1 MKVSQANRSWQT
13 GQAVSPKAVYRFFRD
28 WPVFPVSIVL
38 LMIVLGVFS
47 PWIAP
52 HDPLRGDLLN
62 TKLPPMWVEGGMSK
76 YILGTD
82 PLGRDILSRLIEGA
96 RISLIIVTVVLSIGV
111 TTGTVLGMV
120 AGYLGGKIDEIIM
133 RIVDF
138 TFAVPF
144 IMVALVIVIV
154 LGQSLTII
162 ILLLAFFSWPAFA
175 RQIRAEVLSLRE
187 RDYVLQAK
195 ISGASTGRIL
205 VKHIFPGV
213 VNTVIVVATLRV
225 GSLILAESILSFL
238 GVGIPPPTPS
248 WGTMTAEGRDF
259 LLTDWWISFFP
270 GLAIFL
276 VVASMNFLGD
286 WIRDYLDPRLR
297 QTAR

>member
-1 MKVSQANRSWQT
+1 
-13 GQAVSPKAVYRFFRD
+13 
-28 WPVFPVSIVL
+28 
-38 LMIVLGVFS
+38 MIVAGVFS
-47 PWIAP
+47 PWLAP

-62 TKLPPMWVEGGMSK
+62 NKLPPMWAGGGMGK

-96 RISLIIVTVVLSIGV
+96 RISLILVTVVLTIGLSAG
-111 TTGTVLGMV
+111 TTLGMV
-120 AGYLGGKIDEIIM
+120 AGYLGGQIDEIIM

-144 IMVALVIVIV
+144 ILVALVIVIV

-187 RDYVLQAK
+187 RDYVMHAK
-195 ISGASTGRIL
+195 VSGASTGRIL
-205 VKHIFPGV
+205 AKHIFPGV
-213 VNTVIVVATLRV
+213 INTTMVVATLRV
-225 GSLILAESILSFL
+225 GQLILAESILSFL

-259 LLTDWWISFFP
+259 LLTEWWISFFP
-270 GLAIFL
+270 GFAILL

-286 WIRDYLDPRLR
+286 WMRDFLDPRLR
-297 QTAR
+297 QLTR

>member
-1 MKVSQANRSWQT
+1 
-13 GQAVSPKAVYRFFRD
+13 
-28 WPVFPVSIVL
+28 
-38 LMIVLGVFS
+38 
-47 PWIAP
+47 
-52 HDPLRGDLLN
+52 
-62 TKLPPMWVEGGMSK
+62 MWVEGGMSK

-286 WIRDYLDPRLR
+286 WIRDFLDPRLR